1 MGPFYDAQ
9 SRPGA
14 WPGGLQACC
23 QRGRSEHTDCLTKMR
38 PSRARSSGP
47 EASYH
52 ILYSVGC
59 ITTTAGLSF
68 WYIQTRW
75 HPTGPFKLVGG
86 CPFRPITWLP
96 TAAQSREHGS
106 VSAGDVKEPGL
117 S

>member
-38 PSRARSSGP
+38 PSRARPSGP

-52 ILYSVGC
+52 ILYSVAC
-59 ITTTAGLSF
+59 ITTTCGSEFLVHTNSVASNRPVQACGRMPLPADYLDAHRRRS
-68 WYIQTRW
+68 RVS
-75 HPTGPFKLVGG
+75 TGPFQQV
-86 CPFRPITWLP
+86 T
-96 TAAQSREHGS
+96 
-106 VSAGDVKEPGL
+106 
-117 S
+117 